1 LTLGNQQGEQPRI
14 CQWPSPSD
22 IYMTIDSE
30 TVGPAAVILLAAR
43 GADDPHHAGTIALLR
58 TGALAALDLALY
70 EITTSPISD
79 AGTPARRCLYTSA
92 PVRSD
97 HGFAVVR

>member
-1 LTLGNQQGEQPRI
+1 
-14 CQWPSPSD
+14 
-22 IYMTIDSE
+22 MTIDSE

-58 TGALAALDLALY
+58 TGALAALDVALY

-79 AGTPARRCLYTSA
+79 AGTPGASLSLHQRTGA
-92 PVRSD
+92 KRSRLCRGPLTTRAATQLSWP
-97 HGFAVVR
+97 H